1 MASPFDLDNA
11 AAYAAWRERKLAE
24 APRALADLQVD
35 INDPCALSDAE
46 RGALLDRVRRANMA
60 IYASNAGALADTEL
74 PRRLGAQLGLV
85 HLDKH
90 YLADE
95 DGISALEVVTGTTQ
109 GEFIPYTNRAI
120 RWHTDG
126 YYNPPNRTVRG
137 MLLHCVRPAA
147 SGGDN
152 QLLDHEIAYILL
164 RDRDPAYIRALS
176 AEDAMTIPARQEADG
191 EARAAQSGP
200 VFSVD
205 PAGYLHM
212 RYTAR
217 RVSIAWKDD
226 DATCAAVAALE
237 EILAAGTPWTLRGRL
252 EAGMGLI
259 CNNVLHDRS
268 AFSDG
273 GSGTRLLYRARYYER
288 IGSQ

>member
-147 SGGDN
+147 RGGDN

>member
-164 RDRDPAYIRALS
+164 RDRDPTYIRALS